1 MLWTLLRRHGRRY
14 RGAVAAVVVL
24 QLLSTLAM
32 LYLPSLNARIIDEGV
47 ARGDT
52 ARIWDI
58 GLVMLGVA
66 LVQVVAAIAAVWFG
80 AKASM
85 GVGRDLRRAVYTRVD
100 AFSAEELGRFG
111 AATLI
116 TRGTNDV
123 NQVQMLTLMALNFM
137 VAVPIMAVGGII
149 MAIRED
155 PGLSWLVW
163 VSVPVLLVIVAWIVA
178 RLMPLFQRMQDNID
192 DVNGVMREQI
202 QGCLLYTSPSPR
214 DRG

>member
-1 MLWTLLRRHGRRY
+1 
-14 RGAVAAVVVL
+14 
-24 QLLSTLAM
+24 
-32 LYLPSLNARIIDEGV
+32 
-47 ARGDT
+47 
-52 ARIWDI
+52 
-58 GLVMLGVA
+58 MLGVA

-80 AKASM
+80 AKVSM

-137 VAVPIMAVGGII
+137 VAVPIMAVGGIV

-178 RLMPLFQRMQDNID
+178 RLMP
-192 DVNGVMREQI
+192 
-202 QGCLLYTSPSPR
+202 
-214 DRG
+214 

>member
-1 MLWTLLRRHGRRY
+1 MVLAHRAEGDVAQHDRVGRRGDA
-14 RGAVAAVVVL
+14 RLGVAERDGVAALLGTAEPAALLAALVGAVAAVVVL
-24 QLLSTLAM
+24 QLISTLAM

-100 AFSAEELGRFG
+100 VRPFRK
-111 AATLI
+111 
-116 TRGTNDV
+116 
-123 NQVQMLTLMALNFM
+123 
-137 VAVPIMAVGGII
+137 
-149 MAIRED
+149 
-155 PGLSWLVW
+155 
-163 VSVPVLLVIVAWIVA
+163 VL
-178 RLMPLFQRMQDNID
+178 P
-192 DVNGVMREQI
+192 
-202 QGCLLYTSPSPR
+202 
-214 DRG
+214 